1 MSSVIIS
8 GCTPLSAVSM
18 IGSTLSRTI
27 EKEQQKKAEEPA
39 NLQIAVTNVRVGV
52 EYMRQGYHEK
62 ALEKFNRAI
71 EADPKY
77 ALTYNMLGVLYQLL
91 EDPVAAEN
99 NFKKS
104 LKLKEED
111 SSTLN
116 NYGQF
121 LCKQNRET
129 EAEEYFLKAAGNP
142 FYETPELAY
151 ANAGSCAYMHEQ
163 IDIAVKYFE
172 KSLSINPAV
181 AVALSQM
188 AEIRFNAGD
197 INMARDYMNRYLD
210 VAKHSAKTLWLAI
223 RIERH
228 FGDVDKLASY
238 FLLLRN
244 QFADTKEA
252 ELLRISEGNIA
263 RVKQQKYELNASK
276 EKSGEI
282 ARKQESSVKEISI
295 SSTVPGLLDDA
306 ELPFYPM
313 LLEEAELLGI
323 K

>member
-1 MSSVIIS
+1 
-8 GCTPLSAVSM
+8 M

-27 EKEQQKKAEEPA
+27 EREQQKKTEEPA

-62 ALEKFNRAI
+62 ALDKFNRAI

-77 ALTYNMLGVLYQLL
+77 ALAYNMLGVLYQIL
-91 EDPVAAEN
+91 EDPVVAEK

-104 LKLKEED
+104 LKLDKEN

-121 LCKQNRET
+121 LCRQNRET
-129 EAEEYFLKAAGNP
+129 EAEEYFLAAAHNP
-142 FYETPELAY
+142 FYESPELAY
-151 ANAGSCAYMHEQ
+151 ANAGSCAYMHEK

-188 AEIRFNAGD
+188 AEIRFDAGD
-197 INMARDYMNRYLD
+197 INAARDYMNRYLD
-210 VAKHSAKTLWLAI
+210 VAKHTAKTLWLAI
-223 RIERH
+223 RIERQS
-228 FGDVDKLASY
+228 GDVDNLASY
-238 FLLLRN
+238 SLLLRN
-244 QFADTKEA
+244 QFSDTKEA
-252 ELLRISEGNIA
+252 ELLRISEDHIA
-263 RVKQQKYELNASK
+263 KVKQQKSELKVSK
-276 EKSGEI
+276 QAPGEI
-282 ARKQESSVKEISI
+282 VPEQENSVREIFI
-295 SSTVPGLLDDA
+295 SSTVPGLLDAA
-306 ELPFYPM
+306 ELSFYPM